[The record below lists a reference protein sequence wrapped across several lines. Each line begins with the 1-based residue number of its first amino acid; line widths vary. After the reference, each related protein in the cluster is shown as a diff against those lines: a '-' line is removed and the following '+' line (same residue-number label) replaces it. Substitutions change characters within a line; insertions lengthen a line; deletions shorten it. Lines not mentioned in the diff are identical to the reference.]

1 MKDKIIEAFANL
13 GSSVL
18 TALPKV
24 VVGILLLLV
33 GLVVAKVIEVVL
45 RTVLVRVRFDTLMER
60 AGIDKALQRIG
71 LRQQLNIFLPKLV
84 YFLTLFLLAKTAS
97 DALGLGAISNAIGSF
112 FSYLPNII
120 AALLLLIL
128 GTTLGQFAGQMV
140 TQAAE
145 SAGIDSA
152 PTLGKLVSALIV
164 FIVAM
169 MAIGQ
174 LKIDTEMVRIV
185 TSFFLG
191 AGALAFGLAFGLG
204 TRDVVRNIVTG
215 FYARKVLEIG
225 RPVDIGGQTGILA
238 AITATHTILESEGH
252 DILIANANLLDH
264 TSRQPHEEAPAAV
277 PEAPAPAPP
286 AEPAS

>member
-1 MKDKIIEAFANL
+1 L
-13 GSSVL
+13 V
-18 TALPKV
+18 
-24 VVGILLLLV
+24 IL
-33 GLVVAKVIEVVL
+33 GLVVAKLVEVAF
-45 RTVLVRVRFDTLMER
+45 RTILVRLRFDNLMEK

-71 LRQQLNIFLPKLV
+71 LRQQLNLFLPKLA
-84 YFLTLFLLAKTAS
+84 YFLVLFLLAKTAS
-97 DALGLGAISNAIGSF
+97 DALGLVAISNAIGAF
-112 FSYLPNII
+112 FAYLPNII

-152 PTLGKLVSALIV
+152 STLGKLVSALVV

-174 LKIDTEMVRIV
+174 LKIDTKMVRIV

-215 FYARKVLEIG
+215 FYARKFLVIG
-225 RPVDIGGQTGILA
+225 KPLDIAGQIGMLT
-238 AITATHTILESEGH
+238 AITATHAILDSDER
-252 DILIANANLLDH
+252 DIMVANSNFLEQ
-264 TSRQPHEEAPAAV
+264 TSKKENEKNWQTFGRV
-277 PEAPAPAPP
+277 T
-286 AEPAS
+286 SCLRTGD

>member
-1 MKDKIIEAFANL
+1 MKEKLLEAFANL
-13 GSSVL
+13 GNSII
-18 TALPKV
+18 TALPKIA
-24 VVGILLLLV
+24 VGILLVIL
-33 GLVVAKVIEVVL
+33 GLVVAKLVEVAF
-45 RTVLVRVRFDTLMER
+45 RTILVRLRFDNLMEK

-71 LRQQLNIFLPKLV
+71 LRQQLNLFLPKLA
-84 YFLTLFLLAKTAS
+84 YFLVLFLLAKTAS
-97 DALGLGAISNAIGSF
+97 DALGLVAISNAIGAF
-112 FSYLPNII
+112 FAYLPNII

-152 PTLGKLVSALIV
+152 STLGKLVSALVV

-204 TRDVVRNIVTG
+204 TRDIVRNIVTG
-215 FYARKVLEIG
+215 FYARKFLVIG
-225 RPVDIGGQTGILA
+225 KPLDIAGQSGMLT
-238 AITATHTILESEGH
+238 AITATHAILDSDGR
-252 DILIANANLLDH
+252 DIMVANSNFLEQ
-264 TSRQPHEEAPAAV
+264 TSKQERE
-277 PEAPAPAPP
+277 
-286 AEPAS
+286 